1 LAPVMVTLLGSGEW
15 RVILSRGG
23 CGGQRLLI
31 PVMASCSHHWCRVAE
46 RGMAA
51 PVGRIATQPLDATR
65 KPLDIVHDRV
75 LGHLGALLV
84 KVPPRRDERLL

>member
-1 LAPVMVTLLGSGEW
+1 
-15 RVILSRGG
+15 
-23 CGGQRLLI
+23 
-31 PVMASCSHHWCRVAE
+31 
-46 RGMAA
+46 MAA

-84 KVPPRRDERLL
+84 KVPPPRGTSVCYVGALAGARRIWISVKRPWSKPRRAPSQWPNGPPHVSVVGVR